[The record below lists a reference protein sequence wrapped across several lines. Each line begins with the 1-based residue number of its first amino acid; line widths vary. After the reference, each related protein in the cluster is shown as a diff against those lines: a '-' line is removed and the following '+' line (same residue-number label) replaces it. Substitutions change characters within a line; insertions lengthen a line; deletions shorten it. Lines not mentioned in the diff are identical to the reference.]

1 MIDLVS
7 LTAIAL
13 SASHIDLSH
22 RRPKVKQFKMAAL
35 CNSLEQNLS
44 CYKFV
49 KSLVIGIVLCHFAG
63 TVRIKKKPVCF
74 SIKIIIAYAICIC

>member
-7 LTAIAL
+7 LTTIAL

-49 KSLVIGIVLCHFAG
+49 KSLVTGIVLCHFAG